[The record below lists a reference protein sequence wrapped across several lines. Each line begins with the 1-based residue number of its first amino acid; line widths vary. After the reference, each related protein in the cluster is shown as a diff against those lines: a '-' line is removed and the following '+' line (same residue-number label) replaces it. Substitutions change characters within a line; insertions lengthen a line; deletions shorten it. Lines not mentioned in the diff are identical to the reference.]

1 MAQTAT
7 SLAAVLK
14 DAWTSERIQRQFYND
29 HPPLERIE
37 QVQATMIGQ
46 QAQVPIHKG
55 RSGGYVSTGPA
66 GGSLNPAD
74 QQRVDQ
80 AVYTMVYHWFQVD
93 LEVSALN
100 QAGGSNVQAVLG
112 AKDLEVEGAVNDLRN
127 QCMRQ
132 VATNG
137 DGIVAQCAT
146 GGASTT
152 VSLIASPSGTAWG
165 FDAIQRGWLYN
176 GLPVDIGTTA
186 DTDVLATGSAIV
198 SYSESSTAP
207 TITIG
212 SSISTTSGTHFVY
225 IANPNSTT
233 AANPELNGLR
243 NIVNTTGAVG
253 GLNPGTAGQEFWSAA
268 RRDTTTSVFSL
279 DLVLD
284 LQRAVMQ
291 KSAKYMSDVWTGLK
305 QQSAFYSLLQNQVRF
320 QGELNLGAGKTGSG
334 AGGMASGIVWNNL
347 TVCGYPDILDSD
359 WYCLTLSDFV
369 KITGSINTPTW
380 ASDLE
385 GDGGKLRWKQG
396 FTDFVDG
403 VVYPFQ
409 VGIQRRNTH
418 AGATAL
424 TA

>member
-132 VATNG
+132 LATNG
-137 DGIVAQCAT
+137 DGIVAQCAS

-152 VSLIASPSGTAWG
+152 VQLVASPSGTAWG

-186 DTDVLATGSAIV
+186 DTDALATGAVITSFA
-198 SYSESSTAP
+198 ESPTAP
-207 TITIG
+207 TITTAT
-212 SSISTTSGTHFVY
+212 SVTTVAGTHFVY

-243 NIVNTTGAVG
+243 NIVNTTGALG
-253 GLNPGTAGQEFWSAA
+253 GLNPGTAGQEFWAA
-268 RRDTTTSVFSL
+268 SKRDTTTSVFSL

-291 KSAKYMSDVWTGLK
+291 KSAKYMTDVWTGLK
-305 QQSAFYSLLQNQVRF
+305 QQSSFYSLLQNQVRF
-320 QGELNLGAGKTGSG
+320 QGEMNLGAGKV
-334 AGGMASGIVWNNL
+334 GGLVWNNII
-347 TVCGYPDILDSD
+347 VNGYPDILDSD

-369 KITGSINTPTW
+369 KIVGSINKPTW

-409 VGIQRRNTH
+409 IGIQRRNTH
-418 AGATAL
+418 AAATAL

>member
-7 SLAAVLK
+7 SLADILK
-14 DAWTSERIQRQFYND
+14 DTWTSDRIQKQFYDD
-29 HPPLERIE
+29 HPPLERLE

-100 QAGGSNVQAVLG
+100 QAGGSNVQSVIG
-112 AKDLEVEGAVNDLRN
+112 AKDLEIEGAVNDMRN

-132 VATNG
+132 LVTNG
-137 DGIVAQCAT
+137 DGIVAQCDT

-152 VSLIASPSGTAWG
+152 IELLPSPSGTAWG
-165 FDAIQRGWLYN
+165 FDALQRGWLYV
-176 GLPVDIGTTA
+176 GLPIDVGTTA
-186 DTDVLATGSAIV
+186 DTDALATGAVITAIK
-198 SYSESSTAP
+198 EDPADPDITTA
-207 TITIG
+207 TSIT
-212 SSISTTSGTHFVY
+212 TASGTHFVY

-243 NIVNTTGAVG
+243 NLVNTTGALG
-253 GLNPGTAGQEFWSAA
+253 GLNPATGGEEFWAA
-268 RRDTTTSVFSL
+268 AKRDTTTSVFSL

-291 KSAKYMSDVWTGLK
+291 KSAKYMTDVWTGLK

-320 QGELNLGAGKTGSG
+320 QGEMKLGAGDV
-334 AGGMASGIVWNNL
+334 GGLVWNNL
-347 TVCGYPDILDSD
+347 KVMGYPDILDSD
-359 WYCLTLSDFV
+359 WYCLTLPDFV
-369 KITGSINTPTW
+369 QIVGAINKPTW

-396 FTDFVDG
+396 QTGFVDG

-409 VGIQRRNTH
+409 VGLQRRNTH
-418 AGATAL
+418 AAATAL

>member
-7 SLAAVLK
+7 SLADVLK
-14 DAWTSERIQRQFYND
+14 DTWTSDRIQKQFYDD
-29 HPPLERIE
+29 HPPLERLE
-37 QVQATMIGQ
+37 QVSATMMGQ

-80 AVYTMVYHWFQVD
+80 AAYTMVYHWFQVD

-100 QAGGSNVQAVLG
+100 QAGGSNVQSVIG
-112 AKDLEVEGAVNDLRN
+112 AKDLEIEGAVNDMRN

-132 VATNG
+132 LVTNG
-137 DGIVAQCAT
+137 DGIVAQCDT

-152 VSLIASPSGTAWG
+152 VELIASPSGTAYG
-165 FDAIQRGWLYN
+165 FDALQRGWLYV

-186 DTDVLATGSAIV
+186 DTDALATGSAITAIK
-198 SYSESSTAP
+198 EDSTDP
-207 TITIG
+207 DITIG
-212 SSISTTSGTHFVY
+212 SSISTTNGTHFVY

-243 NIVNTTGAVG
+243 NMVAQTGALG
-253 GLNPGTAGQEFWSAA
+253 GLNPATAGEEFWQAA
-268 RRDTTTSVFSL
+268 RRDTTTTAFSL

-291 KSAKYMSDVWTGLK
+291 KSSKYMSDVWTGLK

-320 QGELNLGAGKTGSG
+320 QGELKMGAGDV
-334 AGGMASGIVWNNL
+334 GGLVWNNL
-347 TVCGYPDILDSD
+347 VVKGYPDILDSD
-359 WYCLTLSDFV
+359 WYCLTMSDIV
-369 KITGSINTPTW
+369 RVVGAISKPTW

-385 GDGGKLRWKQG
+385 GSGGVLRWKQG
-396 FTDFVDG
+396 QTGFVDG

-409 VGIQRRNTH
+409 VGLQRRNTH
-418 AGATAL
+418 AAATAL
-424 TA
+424 VS

>member
-7 SLAAVLK
+7 SLADVLK
-14 DAWTSERIQRQFYND
+14 DTWTSDRIQKQFYDD
-29 HPPLERIE
+29 HPPLERLE

-66 GGSLNPAD
+66 GGALNPAD

-100 QAGGSNVQAVLG
+100 QAGGSNVQSVIG
-112 AKDLEVEGAVNDLRN
+112 AKDLEIEGAVNDMRN

-132 VATNG
+132 LVTNG
-137 DGIVAQCAT
+137 DGIVAQADT

-152 VSLIASPSGTAWG
+152 VELVASPSGTAWG
-165 FDAIQRGWLYN
+165 FDALQRGWLYV

-186 DTDVLATGSAIV
+186 DTDALATGSVITAIK
-198 SYSESSTAP
+198 EDP
-207 TITIG
+207 TDPDITIG
-212 SSISTTSGTHFVY
+212 TSISTTAGTHFVY

-243 NIVNTTGAVG
+243 NLVNTTGALG
-253 GLNPGTAGQEFWSAA
+253 GLNPATGGEEFWQAA
-268 RRDTTTSVFSL
+268 KRDTTTSVFSL

-291 KSAKYMSDVWTGLK
+291 KSAKYMTDVWTGLK

-320 QGELNLGAGKTGSG
+320 QGEMKLGAGDV
-334 AGGMASGIVWNNL
+334 GGLVWNNI
-347 TVCGYPDILDSD
+347 VVKGYPDILDSD

-369 KITGSINTPTW
+369 QIVGAINKPTW

-396 FTDFVDG
+396 QTGFVDG

-409 VGIQRRNTH
+409 VGLQRRNTH
-418 AGATAL
+418 AAATAL